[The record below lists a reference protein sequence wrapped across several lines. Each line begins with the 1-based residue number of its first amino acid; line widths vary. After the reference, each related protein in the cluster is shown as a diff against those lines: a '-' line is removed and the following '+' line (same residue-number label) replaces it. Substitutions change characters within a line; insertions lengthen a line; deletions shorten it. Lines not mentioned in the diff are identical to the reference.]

1 MMCSVAGHI
10 QTDQWESRSK
20 PNAHLV
26 CMCVWCVHVRVCSVC
41 ICVVCVGRCV
51 CGACMCVWCVH
62 TPYLIIDVLVQ
73 VLLYF
78 VDVEL

>member
-1 MMCSVAGHI
+1 M
-10 QTDQWESRSK
+10 
-20 PNAHLV
+20 